1 MIRYAGLILC
11 LIVLI
16 GAMNIIGAD
25 IFIDA
30 LSFLLVA
37 IGAIG
42 YALLRQD
49 GTSIIARFGD
59 GAVYFG
65 WLGTIIG
72 LIAIAANKQ
81 GYFTDPEK
89 LGPALAVALLSIFYG
104 YSLRLLSY
112 ALDKR

>member
-42 YALLRQD
+42 YALLRQMAHQLLQD
-49 GTSIIARFGD
+49 SGMARYIL
-59 GAVYFG
+59 A
-65 WLGTIIG
+65 G
-72 LIAIAANKQ
+72 LAQ
-81 GYFTDPEK
+81 SSG
-89 LGPALAVALLSIFYG
+89 LSLLPPTNRDILQILNCWG
-104 YSLRLLSY
+104 RHWQLRF
-112 ALDKR
+112 

>member
-11 LIVLI
+11 LIALI
-16 GAMNIIGAD
+16 SAINIIGAD

-37 IGAIG
+37 TGAVG

-49 GTSIIARFGD
+49 GKSAVTRFGD

-65 WLGTIIG
+65 WLGTVIG
-72 LIAIAANKQ
+72 LIAIAASKD
-81 GYFTDPEK
+81 GYFTEPEK
-89 LGPALAVALLSIFYG
+89 LGPALAVALLCIFYG

-112 ALDKR
+112 ALEER

>member
-1 MIRYAGLILC
+1 MHQLLKSYIPMHGRGADMIRYAGLILC

-49 GTSIIARFGD
+49 GKSIIARFGD

-65 WLGTIIG
+65 WLGTVIG
-72 LIAIAANKQ
+72 LILQ
-81 GYFTDPEK
+81 P
-89 LGPALAVALLSIFYG
+89 LPGPANIFYG
-104 YSLRLLSY
+104 YSLIFYRP
-112 ALDKR
+112 